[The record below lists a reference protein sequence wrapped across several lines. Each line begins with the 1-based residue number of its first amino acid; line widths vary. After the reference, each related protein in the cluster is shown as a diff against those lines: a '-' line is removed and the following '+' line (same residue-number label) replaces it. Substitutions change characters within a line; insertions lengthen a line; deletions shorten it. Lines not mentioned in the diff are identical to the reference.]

1 MLSEPY
7 VMSVHPTLAQ
17 RQKASA
23 LALLMICSCV
33 LALPLADERVTR
45 SETLVLIF
53 DTALTVFGVVVAV
66 LLFVQFRVTR
76 IPAAL
81 ALACGFLLMSLTT
94 APQLLRA
101 AQEAFV
107 DLRLQFI
114 SDLSL
119 PVAAISFALLRRS
132 SAARV
137 DASRVASN
145 IAGGIAATVAIAA
158 LATWVTAASGDF
170 GLSAPSG
177 EGTLLLRMLATT
189 LLCTSLVVAVALIWR
204 ERSSV
209 LGLWLLV
216 TLVAW
221 LLDVLLRAAAPD
233 YGSVSWH
240 FARSYGVLGTAC
252 MMVALLA
259 ENATLYSRLVQAFA
273 GRDAAGSQRGTAVEV
288 VRTISNELH
297 QPLCAITANADAIR
311 QLLEQPRQD
320 LAEVRAAL
328 DDIVGDAKR
337 ASETLCSAQ
346 RMLAGANQSPAVTD
360 AGQRALPAS
369 ADPAGADSS

>member
-1 MLSEPY
+1 MSSEPY
-7 VMSVHPTLAQ
+7 VLSVHPTLAQ

-23 LALLMICSCV
+23 LALLMICSFV
-33 LALPLADERVTR
+33 LVLPLADERVSR

-53 DTALTVFGVVVAV
+53 DTALTVFGLVVAV
-66 LLFVQFRVTR
+66 LLFMQFRVTR
-76 IPAAL
+76 IPAVL

-101 AQEAFV
+101 AQDAFV

-119 PVAAISFALLRRS
+119 PAAAISFALLRRS

-137 DASRVASN
+137 DVSRVASI
-145 IAGGIAATVAIAA
+145 IAGGMAATVAIAA

-170 GLSAPSG
+170 GVSVPSG
-177 EGTLLLRMLATT
+177 AATLLWRVLATT
-189 LLCTSLVVAVALIWR
+189 LLCASLVVAVALLRR

-216 TLVAW
+216 TLIAW
-221 LLDVLLRAAAPD
+221 LLDVVLRAAAPD

-259 ENATLYSRLVQAFA
+259 ENAMLYSRLVRTFA
-273 GRDAAGSQRGTAVEV
+273 GREVAGSRRGAAADV
-288 VRTISNELH
+288 VKTISSELH

-311 QLLEQPRQD
+311 QLLEHPRQD

-337 ASETLCSAQ
+337 ASETLRSAQ
-346 RMLAGANQSPAVTD
+346 RTLAGVNQAPAVTEAD
-360 AGQRALPAS
+360 QRALRAS
-369 ADPAGADSS
+369 ADPAGVDSS

>member
-107 DLRLQFI
+107 DLRL
-114 SDLSL
+114 
-119 PVAAISFALLRRS
+119 
-132 SAARV
+132 
-137 DASRVASN
+137 
-145 IAGGIAATVAIAA
+145 
-158 LATWVTAASGDF
+158 
-170 GLSAPSG
+170 
-177 EGTLLLRMLATT
+177 
-189 LLCTSLVVAVALIWR
+189 
-204 ERSSV
+204 
-209 LGLWLLV
+209 
-216 TLVAW
+216 
-221 LLDVLLRAAAPD
+221 
-233 YGSVSWH
+233 
-240 FARSYGVLGTAC
+240 
-252 MMVALLA
+252 
-259 ENATLYSRLVQAFA
+259 
-273 GRDAAGSQRGTAVEV
+273 
-288 VRTISNELH
+288 
-297 QPLCAITANADAIR
+297 
-311 QLLEQPRQD
+311 
-320 LAEVRAAL
+320 
-328 DDIVGDAKR
+328 
-337 ASETLCSAQ
+337 
-346 RMLAGANQSPAVTD
+346 
-360 AGQRALPAS
+360 
-369 ADPAGADSS
+369 

>member
-1 MLSEPY
+1 MSSESY
-7 VMSVHPTLAQ
+7 VLSVHPTLAQ
-17 RQKASA
+17 RHKASV

-33 LALPLADERVTR
+33 LIVPLADERVSR

-53 DTALTVFGVVVAV
+53 DTALTVFGMVVAA
-66 LLFVQFRVTR
+66 LLFTQFRVTR

-101 AQEAFV
+101 TQEAFV

-119 PVAAISFALLRRS
+119 PAAAICFALLRRS
-132 SAARV
+132 SAPRV
-137 DASRVASN
+137 DASRVAS
-145 IAGGIAATVAIAA
+145 IVAGGIAATVAIAA
-158 LATWVTAASGDF
+158 LATWVTAASGDSS
-170 GLSAPSG
+170 LSTPSG
-177 EGTLLLRMLATT
+177 EVTLLWRVLATVV
-189 LLCTSLVVAVALIWR
+189 LCASLVAAVALSWR

-216 TLVAW
+216 TLLAW
-221 LLDVLLRAAAPD
+221 LLDVLLRAGASD

-259 ENATLYSRLVQAFA
+259 ENAMLYSRLVRAFS
-273 GRDAAGSQRGTAVEV
+273 GGVAAGSRRGAAAEAV
-288 VRTISNELH
+288 RAISNELH

-311 QLLEQPRQD
+311 QLLERPRQD
-320 LAEVRAAL
+320 LDEVRAAL
-328 DDIVGDAKR
+328 DDIVGEATR
-337 ASETLCSAQ
+337 ASETLRSAQ
-346 RMLAGANQSPAVTD
+346 RMLAGANPVPVATD
-360 AGQRALPAS
+360 TDRRVL
-369 ADPAGADSS
+369 PAGADPAEADSS

>member
-1 MLSEPY
+1 MSSEPY
-7 VMSVHPTLAQ
+7 VFSMHPTLAQ

-23 LALLMICSCV
+23 LALLMTCSCV
-33 LALPLADERVTR
+33 LALPLADERVSR

-53 DTALTVFGVVVAV
+53 DTALTVFGLVVAA
-66 LLFVQFRVTR
+66 LLFTQFRVTR

-119 PVAAISFALLRRS
+119 PAAAISFALLRRS

-137 DASRVASN
+137 DASRVASI

-170 GLSAPSG
+170 GVSAPSG
-177 EGTLLLRMLATT
+177 EVTLLWRVLANT
-189 LLCTSLVVAVALIWR
+189 LLCTSLVVAVALLWR

-216 TLVAW
+216 TLLAW

-252 MMVALLA
+252 LMVALLA
-259 ENATLYSRLVQAFA
+259 ENGMLYSRLVRTFA
-273 GRDAAGSQRGTAVEV
+273 GRDAAGSQRGAAAEV
-288 VRTISNELH
+288 VKTISNELH

-337 ASETLCSAQ
+337 ASETLRSAQ
-346 RMLAGANQSPAVTD
+346 RMLAGASQAPAATEAD
-360 AGQRALPAS
+360 QRALPAS